1 MATAEILRDTSL
13 AVTVNAAPLVATAI
27 QGSTQ
32 FFQKSNVESPTLF
45 VEPTAPGVSG
55 GLYSAWESVK
65 AGPPNWV
72 FMMASNERHTTE
84 WPSTLCEDAL
94 RWDRVRLEL
103 MRIASLV
110 PNWDGEGADPVSPN
124 AVKQAGIL
132 LQSAKNAAESAELV
146 DYPLPTIYAALDGGV
161 TLKWTRAGKELKC
174 TAYGDQVEVIRWRSP
189 EVYEADGF
197 WEIPVTKIGEHFDWL
212 LR

>member
-13 AVTVNAAPLVATAI
+13 VKAVPLVATAI
-27 QGSTQ
+27 QGSTL
-32 FFQKSNVESPTLF
+32 FPQKSNVETPTLF
-45 VEPTAPGVSG
+45 VEPTAPEGSS
-55 GLYSAWESVK
+55 GLYSAWECVK
-65 AGPPNWV
+65 AGPATSA
-72 FMMASNERHTTE
+72 FAMASHERHTSK

-94 RWDRVRLEL
+94 RWDRARLEL

-124 AVKQAGIL
+124 AIKQAGIL
-132 LQSAKNAAESAELV
+132 LQSAKNAVESAELI
-146 DYPLPTIYAALDGGV
+146 DCPLPTIYASLDGGV

-174 TAYGDQVEVIRWRSP
+174 TVYSDQVEVIRWRSP
-189 EVYEADGF
+189 EAYESDGY